1 MPESTKTRED
11 VQRDVNAVVTL
22 MDSLLDD
29 RSVPRNIRAAVEEAK
44 NLLAFNPDGVAVS
57 RSVYVLD
64 DISNDINMPSHS
76 RTDLWNIISHLE
88 ALKEKM
94 G

>member
-1 MPESTKTRED
+1 MTKKAVEAVD
-11 VQRDVNAVVTL
+11 VEKDVYAVVSL
-22 MDSLLDD
+22 MDALLDD

-44 NLLAFNPDGVAVS
+44 NMLASNPDGVAVS
-57 RSVYVLD
+57 RSMYVLD

-88 ALKEKM
+88 ALKEKI